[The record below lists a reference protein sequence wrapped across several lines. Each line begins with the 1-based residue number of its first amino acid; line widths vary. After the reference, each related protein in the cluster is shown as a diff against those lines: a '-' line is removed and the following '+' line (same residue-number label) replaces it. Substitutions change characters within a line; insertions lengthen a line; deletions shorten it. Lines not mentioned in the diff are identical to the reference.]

1 MERILFVEEQRFTQW
16 WLWAIMILSL
26 LAVIAPF
33 GYGIYSQEV
42 LNAPFGNNPT
52 STNSLIVTGVSV
64 LVLVG
69 LIFVIFV
76 CMKLKTKITTEFVM
90 VLFPPFMRK
99 WKKISPDEIDRFEV
113 RTYKAIYEYGGY
125 GMKRGFRAGQS
136 YTVSGKIGLQLYL
149 KNGKKILIGTKK
161 RQAIEYA
168 MRKLSG
174 TKNR

>member
-1 MERILFVEEQRFTQW
+1 MERVLFVEEQRFTQW
-16 WLWAIMILSL
+16 WLWTIMILSL
-26 LAVIAPF
+26 LAVVTPF
-33 GYGIYSQEV
+33 VYGIYSQEV
-42 LNAPFGNNPT
+42 LNVPFGNNPA
-52 STNSLIVTGVSV
+52 STNSLIVPGISV

-76 CMKLKTKITTEFVM
+76 YMKLKTKITTEFVM
-90 VLFPPFMRK
+90 VSFPPFIRK

-125 GMKRGFRAGQS
+125 GIKRGFKSGQS
-136 YTVSGKIGLQLYL
+136 YTVSGNIGLQLYL

-168 MRKLSG
+168 MRKFSG